1 MSRYAIGDI
10 HGGAGTLGALLEQ
23 LQLQPSDRLFLLG
36 DYIDRGPDSKGVLDT
51 ILQLLHSGHDVRPVR
66 GNHDDMLL
74 QSVTGYRDNY
84 AWHWLREWGGVTLQ
98 SFGVK
103 SPEELPAP
111 YVQLLEQMPYLRVE
125 DDFVLVH
132 AGLDMD
138 AADPLTGSSPL
149 AMTWGETRGIDAARL
164 GGRRLVTGHHPVPLP
179 LIRMSLQSS
188 HIYLDNG
195 AFTGMQP
202 EYGNLVALNL
212 DTRELTLQPWLDGPV
227 TQY

>member
-10 HGGAGTLGALLEQ
+10 HGGAKTLRAMLAQ
-23 LQLQPSDRLFLLG
+23 LQLQPADRLFLLG

-51 ILQLLHSGHDVRPVR
+51 ILQLLDAGHDVRPVR

-74 QSVTGYRDNY
+74 QTVTGFRDNF
-84 AWHWLREWGGVTLQ
+84 AWHWQREWGEVTLQ

-103 SPEELPAP
+103 SPEELPP
-111 YVQLLEQMPYLRVE
+111 RYLQLLEQMPYLQVE

-132 AGLDMD
+132 AGLDME
-138 AADPLTGSSPL
+138 AADPLTGSSAL

-164 GGRRLVTGHHPVPLP
+164 CGRRLITGHHPVPLP

-202 EYGNLVALNL
+202 EYGHLVALNL

-227 TQY
+227 ALR

>member
-10 HGGAGTLGALLEQ
+10 HGGAKTLRALLEQ
-23 LQLQPSDRLFLLG
+23 LQLQPADRLFLLG
-36 DYIDRGPDSKGVLDT
+36 DYIDRGPDSKGVLDI
-51 ILQLLHSGHDVRPVR
+51 ILQLLDSGHDVRPVR

-74 QSVTGYRDNY
+74 QTVTGFHDNY
-84 AWHWLREWGGVTLQ
+84 AWHYL
-98 SFGVK
+98 
-103 SPEELPAP
+103 
-111 YVQLLEQMPYLRVE
+111 QLLEQMPYLRVE

-132 AGLDMD
+132 AGLDMEAD
-138 AADPLTGSSPL
+138 DPLTGSSPL

-202 EYGNLVALNL
+202 EYGHLVALNL
-212 DTRELTLQPWLDGPV
+212 DTMSLTLQPWLDGPV
-227 TQY
+227 ALR